1 MGECGVNRSPQVIMK
16 MKEELKRLANQQADI
31 YKVFSNATRLRIL
44 LALADRELS
53 VGEIAAAAETSLQ
66 NTSQH
71 LHLMY
76 DKGILTSRRESQ
88 TIYYRIA
95 DNEMMKRYL
104 SQLQE
109 FLS

>member
-1 MGECGVNRSPQVIMK
+1 MNAK
-16 MKEELKRLANQQADI
+16 FKDLAEQQADI
-31 YKVFSNATRLRIL
+31 YRVFGNATRLRIL
-44 LALADRELS
+44 WSLADQELS

-71 LHLMY
+71 LRLMQ

-95 DNEMMKRYL
+95 DIEMMRRYL
-104 SQLQE
+104 SQLEE

>member
-1 MGECGVNRSPQVIMK
+1 MLMK
-16 MKEELKRLANQQADI
+16 MKAKLKDLAEQQADI

-44 LALADRELS
+44 WSLADQELS

-71 LHLMY
+71 LRLMQ

-95 DNEMMKRYL
+95 DIEMMRRYL
-104 SQLQE
+104 SQLE
-109 FLS
+109 ESLS

>member
-1 MGECGVNRSPQVIMK
+1 MK
-16 MKEELKRLANQQADI
+16 MNAKVKHLAEQQADI
-31 YKVFSNATRLRIL
+31 YRVFGNATRLRIL
-44 LALADRELS
+44 WSLADQELS

-71 LHLMY
+71 LRLMQ

-95 DNEMMKRYL
+95 DIEMMRRYL
-104 SQLQE
+104 SQLEE

>member
-1 MGECGVNRSPQVIMK
+1 MK
-16 MKEELKRLANQQADI
+16 MNAKFKDLAEQQADI
-31 YKVFSNATRLRIL
+31 YRVFGNATRLRIL
-44 LALADRELS
+44 WSLADQELS

-71 LHLMY
+71 LRLMQN
-76 DKGILTSRRESQ
+76 KGILTSRRESQ

-95 DNEMMKRYL
+95 DIEMMRRYL
-104 SQLQE
+104 SQLEE

>member
-1 MGECGVNRSPQVIMK
+1 MK
-16 MKEELKRLANQQADI
+16 AKLKNMAEQQADI

-44 LALADRELS
+44 WSLADQELS
-53 VGEIAAAAETSLQ
+53 VSEIAAAAETSLQ

-71 LHLMY
+71 LRLMQ

-95 DNEMMKRYL
+95 DIEMMRRYL
-104 SQLQE
+104 SQLEE

>member
-1 MGECGVNRSPQVIMK
+1 MK
-16 MKEELKRLANQQADI
+16 MNAKVKHLAEQQADI
-31 YKVFSNATRLRIL
+31 YRVFGNATRLRIL
-44 LALADRELS
+44 WSLADQELS

-71 LHLMY
+71 LRLMQN
-76 DKGILTSRRESQ
+76 KGILTSRRESQ

-95 DNEMMKRYL
+95 DIEMMRRYL
-104 SQLQE
+104 SQLEE